1 MNKTGFGY
9 LRLPQVETEHG
20 KAVDF
25 DAVNALTD
33 EFLALGGTYFDTAYT
48 YLEGRSEDA
57 LRRCLVE
64 RHPRDSFR
72 IATKL
77 PGYKFRAPE
86 QYEAAFQEQLVRCGV
101 DYFDVYLLHWLNDK
115 NYGIAQAQGQFDFLR
130 RLKAEGKA
138 KEIGFS
144 YHDSPALLDQI
155 LTRHPDMDQNL
166 SVCS

>member
-77 PGYKFRAPE
+77 PGVRGELPITEHLQAVAK
-86 QYEAAFQEQLVRCGV
+86 AF
-101 DYFDVYLLHWLNDK
+101 
-115 NYGIAQAQGQFDFLR
+115 A
-130 RLKAEGKA
+130 
-138 KEIGFS
+138 
-144 YHDSPALLDQI
+144 
-155 LTRHPDMDQNL
+155 
-166 SVCS
+166 